1 MFIHMY
7 MSKAP
12 CSGLSDRLA
21 GSCSSSEN
29 NAEGM
34 RRHIPISDIIV
45 VFRSDGSG
53 TTYIWS

>member
-12 CSGLSDRLA
+12 CSGLSDRLV

-34 RRHIPISDIIV
+34 RSHIPNPTFV